1 MGPVIPARV
10 KGWNTED
17 VPLVEEDQVG
27 EYLSKLD
34 IDKSMGLDG
43 IHPQVLREQSDVI
56 VRPFC
61 IIFAELWQLG

>member
-17 VPLVEEDQVG
+17 VPLVEQDQVG

-43 IHPQVLREQSDVI
+43 IHP
-56 VRPFC
+56 
-61 IIFAELWQLG
+61 